1 MTKVLFD
8 EQPLVI
14 NKSIAKAIGLNESVV
29 IQQINYWIKINE
41 AKRINFIDDKYWTYN
56 SIKNWH
62 EQEFSFWSYA
72 TVKRTFANLEEM
84 GLLIIGNYNKENR
97 DRTKWYSID
106 YEKLEKLVN
115 KKDEPIIEDENTL
128 ERDES
133 EQGGMSQCIGSK
145 CTNGLGQNAPMH
157 WVNLHQPLPETSTET
172 YTETSTIIKEPLTDQ
187 LKNVFDL
194 YNKICSSLP
203 SATLLTEARKK
214 FIKNA
219 LKNKIDISMFENAFR
234 NAQSSNFLTGE
245 NERGWRAD
253 FDWILKEAN
262 IVKILEGTYDNKKV
276 NVKVDTFN
284 NYDQRKYDYDDL
296 EKKLLGRS

>member
-1 MTKVLFD
+1 MGKVLFD

-14 NKSIAKAIGLNESVV
+14 NRSIAKVLGLNESLV

-41 AKRINFIDDKYWTYN
+41 AKGINFIDEKYWTYN

-62 EQEFSFWSYA
+62 QQEFSFWSYA

-84 GLLIIGNYNKENR
+84 GLLIVGNYNRENR

-106 YEKLEKLVN
+106 YEKLERLVN
-115 KKDEPIIEDENTL
+115 KKQETIINNEN
-128 ERDES
+128 EVESDES
-133 EQGGMSQCIGSK
+133 EHLGMSQCIGSN
-145 CTNGLGQNAPMH
+145 CTNGLGQNEPMH
-157 WVNLHQPLPETSTET
+157 CINLHQPLPETSAET
-172 YTETSTIIKEPLTDQ
+172 YTETSTIIKEPLAEQ

-194 YNKICSSLP
+194 YNKICISLP
-203 SATLLTEARKK
+203 SAKLLTEARKK
-214 FIKNA
+214 SIKNV
-219 LKNKIDISMFENAFR
+219 LKKKIDIPMFENAFR
-234 NAQSSNFLTGE
+234 NAQSSSFLSGE

-276 NVKVDTFN
+276 TVKVDTFN
-284 NYDQRKYDYDDL
+284 NYDQRKYNFDDL
-296 EKKLLGRS
+296 EKKLLGRT